1 MSKYLLGLLCCLL
14 PFLAQAQ
21 MVKGRI
27 TDAQNQ
33 PLKGAAILWKGS
45 QHGVESNAEGRF
57 EIALQPNQAE
67 KILQVSLL
75 GYAPQEVPLRDDFYV
90 EINLVETSIDLN
102 TFTVRELS
110 QQRIAIERLPEVVG
124 TYIASG
130 KKSEVLQITDMDVN
144 LADKTGRQLFA
155 KVPGVFVYD
164 MDGSGNQI
172 NIATRGLDPHRS
184 WEYNVRLNGVMTNS
198 DLYGY
203 PASHFSA
210 PMESIERV
218 ELIRGTASLQYGATF
233 GGMINYVTK
242 TADTTRK
249 ISYEGNL
256 NYGSFNTRS
265 MYHAIGGT
273 IGKFSY
279 YAYAHNRASDG
290 YRDNG
295 DSKSNGQF
303 LSLGYAFSPK
313 LKLKAEIA
321 HSYYNYHIPGPLSD
335 AMFYDNPRQSTRSR
349 NYYAP
354 DIWVPSLHLDWQI
367 SPRTQLSIIA
377 NGLYGTRNSV
387 MFVGFADKPDAPN
400 AEGVYSNRQVDI
412 DYFNSFT
419 TEARFKHQFSTGGI
433 HHTTVAGVRYINNDL
448 NRQQIGKGTAGL
460 DYDLSLVT
468 PGFGRDLWFR
478 TDNIAA
484 FAEHLLQFTPRLS
497 VSGGLRVE
505 SGLTDMSGSISYL
518 APTKVP
524 NQIAH
529 RFPLFGAS
537 AQYKLSSF
545 ANLYAGISEAYRP
558 VIFADVIPA
567 NALEKIDSNLLD
579 AKGFNAEFGVRGNWR
594 NRVHFDVSVFALHYN
609 NRMGSTIIQ
618 ENGQS
623 LVFKTNLGNTITRG
637 IEFYTEVNVFQSKT
651 TQLSLFTST
660 SYFDAHYVQGSLVAG
675 GKITEIA
682 GNRIESTPKWMT
694 RNGLQLRHRKLSSA
708 LQYSWVDYSYSD
720 PENTVTPSA
729 NGSKGTVPA
738 YGLFDFN
745 ATYRFSQHWSL
756 RASVSNFTDTQ
767 YFTKR
772 PTIYPGPGVWPS
784 DGRSFTMTLM
794 IKL

>member
-1 MSKYLLGLLCCLL
+1 MSKYLLGLLCLL
-14 PFLAQAQ
+14 PFLAKGQ

-45 QHGVESNAEGRF
+45 NSGVESNAEGRF
-57 EIALQPNQAE
+57 EIAVQPGQQQ
-67 KILQVSLL
+67 ILSISLL
-75 GYAPQEVPLRDDFYV
+75 GYLPQEVEVKSDHYV
-90 EINLVETSIDLN
+90 EVSLTATSIDLN
-102 TFTVRELS
+102 TFTIRELS
-110 QQRIAIERLPEVVG
+110 QQRTAIERLPEVVG

-130 KKSEVLQITDMDVN
+130 KKNEVIQIADLDVN

-210 PMESIERV
+210 PMESVEKV

-233 GGMINYVTK
+233 GGMINYVSK

-249 ISYEGNL
+249 ISYEGQL
-256 NYGSFNTRS
+256 NYGSFDTRS
-265 MYHAIGGT
+265 MYHAIGGK
-273 IGKFSY
+273 IGKLSY

-303 LSLGYAFSPK
+303 LSLAYAFSPN
-313 LKLKAEIA
+313 LTLKAEVA

-335 AMFYDNPRQSTRSR
+335 GLFYDNPRQSTRAR

-354 DIWVPSLHLDWQI
+354 DIWVPSLNLDWKI
-367 SPRTQLSIIA
+367 SPRTQLSVIA

-387 MFVGFADKPDAPN
+387 MFVGFADKLDVPN
-400 AEGVYSNRQVDI
+400 AAGVYSNRQVDI

-419 TEARFKHQFSTGGI
+419 AEARFKHQFNTGGI
-433 HHTTVAGVRYINNDL
+433 KHTTIAGVRYINNDL
-448 NRQQIGKGTAGL
+448 NRQQIGKGTAGF
-460 DYDLSLVT
+460 DYDLSLAT
-468 PGFGRDLWFR
+468 PGYGRDLWFR
-478 TDNIAA
+478 TGNIAV
-484 FAEHLLQFTPRLS
+484 FAEHLLQLNPRLS
-497 VSGGLRVE
+497 VSGGMRVE
-505 SGLTDMSGSISYL
+505 NGTTDMTGTISYL
-518 APTKVP
+518 APAKVP
-524 NQIAH
+524 NQIMH

-537 AQYKLSSF
+537 AQYKLNGFTS
-545 ANLYAGISEAYRP
+545 LYAGISEAYRP

-567 NALEKIDSNLLD
+567 NALEKIDTNLLD
-579 AKGFNAEFGVRGNWR
+579 AKGFNAELGIRGNWR

-623 LVFKTNLGNTITRG
+623 LVFKTNLGNTITHG
-637 IEFYTEVNVFQSKT
+637 VEFYTEVNVLQTKSG
-651 TQLSLFTST
+651 SISVFTST
-660 SYFDAHYVQGSLVAG
+660 SYFDARYVQGTLVSG

-682 GNRIESTPKWMT
+682 GNQVESTPKWMT
-694 RNGLQLRHRKLSSA
+694 RNGLQGRYHSLSAA
-708 LQYSWVDYSYSD
+708 LQYSWVAMSYSD
-720 PENTVTPSA
+720 PENTVNPSP

-745 ATYRFSQHWSL
+745 ATYRFNKHFSL

-784 DGRSFTMTLM
+784 DGRSFTTTL
-794 IKL
+794 IVKL

>member
-1 MSKYLLGLLCCLL
+1 MSKYLLGLLCLL
-14 PFLAQAQ
+14 PFLAQGQ

-33 PLKGAAILWKGS
+33 PLKGAAILWKGGS
-45 QHGVESNAEGRF
+45 TGVESNAEGRF
-57 EIALQPNQAE
+57 EIALPPNQSE
-67 KILQVSLL
+67 KILQVNLL
-75 GYAPQEVPLRDDFYV
+75 GYVPQEVPLQDDFYV
-90 EINLVETSIDLN
+90 DVKMIATSIDLN
-102 TFTVRELS
+102 TFTIRELS
-110 QQRIAIERLPEVVG
+110 QQQTAIERLPEVIG

-130 KKSEVLQITDMDVN
+130 KKNEVITISDMDVN

-210 PMESIERV
+210 PMESVEKV

-249 ISYEGNL
+249 ISYEGQF
-256 NYGSFNTRS
+256 NYGSFDTRS
-265 MYHAIGGT
+265 MYHAIGGK

-290 YRDNG
+290 YRENG

-303 LSLGYAFSPK
+303 LSLAYAFSPN
-313 LKLKAEIA
+313 LTLKAEIA

-335 AMFYDNPRQSTRSR
+335 GLFYDNPRQSTRAR

-354 DIWVPSLHLDWQI
+354 DIWVPSLNLDWKI
-367 SPRTQLSIIA
+367 SPRTQLSVIA

-387 MFVGFADKPDAPN
+387 MFVGFADKLDVPN
-400 AEGVYSNRQVDI
+400 TAGVYSNRQVDI
-412 DYFNSFT
+412 DHFNSFT
-419 TEARFKHQFSTGGI
+419 AEARFKHQFNTGGI
-433 HHTTVAGVRYINNDL
+433 KHTTIAGVRYINNDL
-448 NRQQIGKGTAGL
+448 NRQQIGKGTAGF

-468 PGFGRDLWFR
+468 SGYGRDLWFR
-478 TDNIAA
+478 TGNIAV
-484 FAEHLLQFTPRLS
+484 FAEHLLQLNPRLS
-497 VSGGLRVE
+497 VSGGMRVE
-505 SGLTDMSGSISYL
+505 HGTTDMTGTISYL
-518 APTKVP
+518 APAKVP
-524 NQIAH
+524 NEIKH

-545 ANLYAGISEAYRP
+545 ASLYAGISEAYRP

-567 NALEKIDSNLLD
+567 NALEKIDTNLLD
-579 AKGFNAEFGVRGNWR
+579 AKGFNAELGIRGNWR
-594 NRVHFDVSVFALHYN
+594 NRIHFDVSVFALHYN

-623 LVFKTNLGNTITRG
+623 LVFKTNLGNTITHG
-637 IEFYTEVNVFQSKT
+637 VEFYTEVNVLQTKSG
-651 TQLSLFTST
+651 SISVFTST
-660 SYFDAHYVQGSLVAG
+660 SYFDARYVQGTLVAG

-682 GNRIESTPKWMT
+682 GNRVESTPKWMT
-694 RNGLQLRHRKLSSA
+694 RNGLQGRYHSLSAA
-708 LQYSWVDYSYSD
+708 LQYSWVAMSYSD
-720 PENTVTPSA
+720 PENTVNPSP

-745 ATYRFSQHWSL
+745 ATYRFNKHFSL

-784 DGRSFTMTLM
+784 DGRSFTTTL
-794 IKL
+794 IVKL

>member
-1 MSKYLLGLLCCLL
+1 MSKYLLGLLCLL
-14 PFLAQAQ
+14 PFLVEGQ

-27 TDAQNQ
+27 ADAQNQ
-33 PLKGAAILWKGS
+33 PLKGVAIQWKES
-45 QHGVESNAEGRF
+45 SSGVESNAEGRF
-57 EIALQPNQAE
+57 EIAIQPNLKE
-67 KILQVSLL
+67 KVLVFSLL
-75 GYAPQEVPLRDDFYV
+75 GYAPHEIEVKEDLYLEV
-90 EINLVETSIDLN
+90 ELVATSIDLS
-102 TFTVRELS
+102 TFTIRELS
-110 QQRIAIERLPEVVG
+110 QQRTVIERLPEVVG

-130 KKSEVLQITDMDVN
+130 KKNEVIQIAEMDVN

-164 MDGSGNQI
+164 MDGSGNQL

-218 ELIRGTASLQYGATF
+218 ELIRGTASLQYGATY
-233 GGMINYVTK
+233 GGMVNYVTK

-249 ISYEGNL
+249 ISYEGNF

-265 MYHAIGGT
+265 MYHAIGGK
-273 IGKFSY
+273 IGKLTY
-279 YAYAHNRASDG
+279 YAYAHNRASDA

-303 LSLGYAFSPK
+303 LSLGYAFSPT
-313 LKLKAEIA
+313 LTLKAEIA

-335 AMFYDNPRQSTRSR
+335 AMFYNNPRQATRQR

-354 DIWVPSLHLDWQI
+354 DIWVPSLNLDWQI
-367 SPRTQLSIIA
+367 SPKTQLSIIA

-387 MFVGFADKPDAPN
+387 MFIGFADRQDLPN
-400 AEGVYSNRQVDI
+400 AQGVYSNRQVDI

-419 TEARFKHQFSTGGI
+419 TEARLKHQFSTGSI
-433 HHTTVAGVRYINNDL
+433 KHTTVAGIRYINNDL
-448 NRQQIGKGTAGL
+448 NRKQIGTGTAGF
-460 DYDLSLVT
+460 DYDLSLT
-468 PGFGRDLWFR
+468 KPGYGRDLWFS
-478 TDNIAA
+478 TGNVAV
-484 FAEHLLQFTPRLS
+484 FAEHLLQLTPRFS
-497 VSGGLRVE
+497 FSGGTRIE
-505 SGLTDMSGSISYL
+505 YGQTDMTGTISYL
-518 APTKVP
+518 APAKVP
-524 NQIAH
+524 NQILH

-537 AQYKLSSF
+537 AQYKLNGF
-545 ANLYAGISEAYRP
+545 ASLYAGISEAYRP
-558 VIFADVIPA
+558 IIFADVIPA

-579 AKGFNAEFGVRGNWR
+579 SRGFNAEFGVRGSWR

-609 NRMGSTIIQ
+609 NRVGSTIIQ

-623 LVFKTNLGNTITRG
+623 LVFKTNLGNSITHG
-637 IEFYTEVNVFQSKT
+637 IEFYTEINVLETKNAKI
-651 TQLSLFTST
+651 SLFTST
-660 SYFDAHYVQGSLVAG
+660 SYFDARYVQGTLVAG

-682 GNRIESTPKWMT
+682 GNRIEATPRWMT
-694 RNGLQLRHRKLSSA
+694 RNGLQGRYRGLSAA
-708 LQYSWVDYSYSD
+708 LQYSWVDMSYSD
-720 PENTVTPSA
+720 PENTVNPTA

-738 YGLFDFN
+738 YGLLDFN
-745 ATYRFSQHWSL
+745 ATYRVNKHWSV
-756 RASVSNFTDTQ
+756 RASVSNISDTQ

-794 IKL
+794 VKL